1 MSTAI
6 SLAAAL
12 CIGVFCYCAAGFV
25 IGRPPRLHRWRRGSA
40 GVGAEQ
46 LWLAQ
51 AGLAV
56 TPLQFWVAS
65 ALAGTA
71 ALVACTFLTG
81 TVLVA
86 VVPGV
91 AAASLPRACYGRR
104 RAERLRAVQAAW
116 PDALRDLLA
125 SIAAGRSLNGA
136 LVELASSG
144 PEPLRHAFARF
155 GAHARMLGTVPAL
168 EVIREELADP
178 TSDRVIEVLVLAS
191 QRGGPIVKDILE
203 DLVGATTH
211 GALGRRHR
219 HRERAFARSTTQWWT
234 LGRRRLGL
242 IGPDE
247 DLEAS
252 HSWFSGRAR
261 RNTDHRAAAE
271 SLHAR
276 SRFCRC
282 PLARSPAH
290 LRIPEQLAHP
300 VEMDPA

>member
-1 MSTAI
+1 MSPAL

-12 CIGVFCYCAAGFV
+12 CMGVFCYCAAGFV
-25 IGRPPRLHRWRRGSA
+25 TGHPPRLARWRRGSA
-40 GVGAEQ
+40 PVGAEQ

-56 TPLQFWVAS
+56 TPVQFWAVS
-65 ALAGTA
+65 AMAGIA
-71 ALVACTFLTG
+71 ALVGCTFLTG

-91 AAASLPRACYGRR
+91 AAASLPRAFYGHR

-144 PEPLRHAFARF
+144 PEPLRLAFARF

-178 TSDRVIEVLVLAS
+178 TSDRVIEVLIVAS

-203 DLVGATTH
+203 DLVVATTKDLKLLEEVDTESLEMRINARAVLVLPWFVLVALTIRG
-211 GALGRRHR
+211 GAFREFYASGAGLLVVVAGGVLSAVGSAWIRHLGRLEQ
-219 HRERAFARSTTQWWT
+219 ERRVLGGARVAT
-234 LGRRRLGL
+234 R
-242 IGPDE
+242 D
-247 DLEAS
+247 
-252 HSWFSGRAR
+252 AR
-261 RNTDHRAAAE
+261 
-271 SLHAR
+271 
-276 SRFCRC
+276 
-282 PLARSPAH
+282 
-290 LRIPEQLAHP
+290 
-300 VEMDPA
+300 

>member
-1 MSTAI
+1 MNPAMT
-6 SLAAAL
+6 LAAAL

-25 IGRPPRLHRWRRGSA
+25 IGRPPRLLRWRRGA
-40 GVGAEQ
+40 APVGAEQ

-56 TPLQFWVAS
+56 TPLQFWAAS
-65 ALAGTA
+65 ALAGTV

-81 TVLVA
+81 TVLVSIVPALA
-86 VVPGV
+86 V
-91 AAASLPRACYGRR
+91 ASLPRAFYGRR

-136 LVELASSG
+136 LVEVASSG

-178 TSDRVIEVLVLAS
+178 TSDRVIEVLILAS

-203 DLVGATTH
+203 DLVVATTKDLKVLDEIDTEGLEMRINARAVLVLPWFVLVALTLRGGAFRDFYASGAGLLVVLLG
-211 GALGRRHR
+211 GALSAVGSVWIRH
-219 HRERAFARSTTQWWT
+219 
-234 LGRRRLGL
+234 LGRLEQERRVLG
-242 IGPDE
+242 G
-247 DLEAS
+247 
-252 HSWFSGRAR
+252 AR
-261 RNTDHRAAAE
+261 VAAGDV
-271 SLHAR
+271 
-276 SRFCRC
+276 
-282 PLARSPAH
+282 
-290 LRIPEQLAHP
+290 Q
-300 VEMDPA
+300 